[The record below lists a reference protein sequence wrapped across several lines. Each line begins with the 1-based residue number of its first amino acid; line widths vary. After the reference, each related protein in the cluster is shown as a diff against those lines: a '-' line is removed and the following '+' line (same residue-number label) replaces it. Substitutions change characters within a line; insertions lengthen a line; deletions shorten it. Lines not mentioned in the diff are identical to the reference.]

1 MFKSSFPLGRIH
13 GIQIQ
18 IHISWLIIFVL
29 LSFALIAS
37 LNQMR
42 PEWSQTTILVA
53 SLVSVVLF
61 FVSVILHEL
70 GHSLVAISRGIP
82 VPAITLFVFGGMSHM
97 DKDAESARD
106 EFWIAVVG
114 PLVSLVLAGIFLL
127 LSRFLPVSE
136 PTALVLNW
144 VGVINLILAIFN
156 LIPGF
161 PLDGGRVFRAIVWST
176 TGDERKA
183 MRWAVTAGKF
193 VAYALFALGIY
204 MLIAEGVWS
213 GLWIMAI
220 AWFLLSAAAATGM
233 DFSMRQVT
241 RDMHARD
248 LIEANP
254 PRVRADMPIEEW
266 VNEQVLPTGRRSAL
280 VEHNGDLVGLVSLS
294 DASRLPRERWAET
307 PVDQVM
313 TPRRNLQTVDY
324 RTPVND
330 ILRLINKH
338 NLNQIPVS
346 ENDRIIGWINRQQ
359 VLQSLQVRM
368 ELQEGKR
375 PSPEMVNAAGRSG

>member
-1 MFKSSFPLGRIH
+1 MFKSSFPLGRIR

-127 LSRFLPVSE
+127 LSRYLPVSE

-161 PLDGGRVFRAIVWST
+161 PLDGGRVFRAIVWGA

-313 TPRRNLQTVDY
+313 TPRRNLQTVNS

-346 ENDRIIGWINRQQ
+346 ENNRIIGWINRQQ

-368 ELQEGKR
+368 ELQGGKR
-375 PSPEMVNAAGRSG
+375 PPSEMVNAARRSS

>member
-1 MFKSSFPLGRIH
+1 MFKSSFPLGRIR

-127 LSRFLPVSE
+127 LSRYLPVSE

-161 PLDGGRVFRAIVWST
+161 PLDGGRVFRAIVWGA

-313 TPRRNLQTVDY
+313 TPRRNLQTVNS

-368 ELQEGKR
+368 ELQGGKR
-375 PSPEMVNAAGRSG
+375 PPSEMVNAAGRSS